1 MLKNK
6 KLLTATLLVI
16 VYALLLCQ
24 EVIVSQVLCY
34 KDNGRV
40 DLELAAFS
48 IQCQCRS
55 HKHHS
60 HPSLITQSETCGQ
73 FFSKFDFDCC
83 YDQLLNSP
91 WLERNITGS
100 NTFAVNLIK
109 QHDLTCQNNPQL
121 TAPSRQLPEAVPVS
135 KFLYPPPFPNGSV
148 ILRC

>member
-6 KLLTATLLVI
+6 KLLTAILLMI

-24 EVIVSQVLCY
+24 EVVLIQVLCY
-34 KDNGRV
+34 KDNGCV

-48 IQCQCRS
+48 IQCHCQS

-60 HPSLITQSETCGQ
+60 HPSLIAQSEKCSQ
-73 FFSKFDFDCC
+73 FSSKFDFDCC

-91 WLERNITGS
+91 WLERNITD
-100 NTFAVNLIK
+100 NIFAVNLIK
-109 QHDLTCQNNPQL
+109 QHDLTYQNNTQL
-121 TAPSRQLPEAVPVS
+121 TEPFRQLPEAVPVS
-135 KFLYPPPFPNGSV
+135 KFLYPSPFPNGSV